1 MRAYVSA
8 GRDPAIVLVD
18 RAADDPEGRAFG
30 LMHILP
36 AAEPHLSDGSPT
48 PRWAVLMMLG
58 AQAQGDAR
66 AESWQRILSALI
78 AEAAHRGVHHIVA
91 ESPESGPEW
100 EALQSAGFAPLL
112 QQDLLK
118 LNLPLEGIGQSADL
132 PGLRE
137 QHKDDEPLI
146 RLLHQRLAPKMTY
159 AAEAAL
165 DHFAAHHHRRGGF
178 VLARNGEV
186 VAYVG
191 VHHGRRGD
199 GLQLLFRP
207 EAEEQAR
214 PMLEHCLARLR
225 RAAYV
230 TVRHYHSWLLPVL
243 DQIGFVHVTSTML
256 MVRHVA
262 AQVQQPVWTQSLE
275 HATTYST
282 RSVVQIALPSAPH
295 VAHHPRRESGCIKTT
310 TKSHEGTP
318 NH

>member
-1 MRAYVSA
+1 MLLDNAITDAQSQA
-8 GRDPAIVLVD
+8 GAFAHGFGREKRLENPIEMF
-18 RAADDPEGRAFG
+18 RRNAAPGVGYFHHHPLIFHQTADQEGASFRHG
-30 LMHILP
+30 L
-36 AAEPHLSDGSPT
+36 
-48 PRWAVLMMLG
+48 
-58 AQAQGDAR
+58 AR
-66 AESWQRILSALI
+66 IEGQI
-78 AEAAHRGVHHIVA
+78 
-91 ESPESGPEW
+91 
-100 EALQSAGFAPLL
+100 

-118 LNLPLEGIGQSADL
+118 LNRPREGIGQSSDL